1 MFLSQHVN
9 LGAQNQAEE
18 LSYNSE
24 KSSKPSEL
32 RLEGR
37 EKQIHFHHAVIYFQK
52 TEDPIQVK
60 QIFIMIIVLFV
71 LILKKIL
78 YEN

>member
-37 EKQIHFHHAVIYFQK
+37 EKQIYKLI
-52 TEDPIQVK
+52 TESIQDEK
-60 QIFIMIIVLFV
+60 F
-71 LILKKIL
+71 
-78 YEN
+78 